1 MDIPEKKMK
10 QLLLFPCKKYFGF
23 AVSPEE
29 FSFLLDIENYSIRSS
44 FFRGM
49 GWRREWNLVFLPARS
64 AFYQLFGKT
73 IAENHEFMARL
84 L

>member
-1 MDIPEKKMK
+1 MEIQEKKMK
-10 QLLLFPCKKYFGF
+10 QLLFPCKKYFGF
-23 AVSPEE
+23 VVSPEE
-29 FSFLLDIENYSIRSS
+29 FSFLIESYSIRSS

-49 GWRREWNLVFLPARS
+49 GWRREWNFVFFSERS

-84 L
+84 M